1 MHFMPT
7 QTNAT
12 VLRTQCG
19 ITIIGRQSVDENLFD
34 VCGTCAASPL
44 SQEKQN
50 CQQSFFPSFL
60 NKHFIN
66 YEHYMPMSIL
76 STNEAYENFY

>member
-44 SQEKQN
+44 SQEKKKLPAKFL
-50 CQQSFFPSFL
+50 SFISQ
-60 NKHFIN
+60 
-66 YEHYMPMSIL
+66 
-76 STNEAYENFY
+76 